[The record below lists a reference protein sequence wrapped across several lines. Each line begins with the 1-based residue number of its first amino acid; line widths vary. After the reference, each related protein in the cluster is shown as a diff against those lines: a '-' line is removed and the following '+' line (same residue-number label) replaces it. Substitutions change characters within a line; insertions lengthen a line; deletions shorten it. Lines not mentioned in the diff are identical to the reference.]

1 MAIEPVASL
10 VTYFRDAVVSAT
22 SKRKVKLREP
32 TTEYLARMLSGVAE
46 GRHNGLL
53 EGSVVLAL
61 DDAMTYGVGEQVLRL
76 QSIGDATLFAV
87 SFFPEQIAQGGQQTG
102 LYVNVGAFA
111 YGRAAQ
117 LTQRTGGEPR
127 VLLDLKEGFGTV
139 VDVLAEVAESSSLG
153 AVTRDVVKLFDRWK
167 QTGSER
173 VLEQMA
179 RMGAFPIGPMA
190 GLEKS

>member
-1 MAIEPVASL
+1 MEIEPVASL
-10 VTYFRDAVVSAT
+10 VTYFRDAVISAT

-32 TTEYLARMLSGVAE
+32 TTDYLAKMLSEVAA
-46 GRHNGLL
+46 GRHNDLL
-53 EGSVVLAL
+53 NGSVVLAL

-87 SFFPEQIAQGGQQTG
+87 SFFPDRLAQGGQQTG

-117 LTQRTGGEPR
+117 LMQRTGGEPR
-127 VLLDLKEGFGTV
+127 VLLDLKAGFPTV

-167 QTGSER
+167 QTGSAR

-190 GLEKS
+190 QGTKC